1 METLLLLSLFCAV
14 PVGLIAWYGH
24 RLSSLL
30 TSANHAEITFSPQEL
45 STSEVV
51 LAILT
56 MILKSIFNR
65 TCELSI
71 EQKIKTSGEMTLSSP
86 FSISED
92 DIVRYH
98 QAIGSPERTGGISD
112 LALPLFLSAVT
123 EPAMLL
129 LLASPRCPIN
139 PLGAVN
145 VRNRFEVLRPELCNP
160 RLFMRQHSAGLVAKM
175 LNGSRRVKR
184 GVEYDLEVSIMVPDQ
199 AEVGNLSL
207 IPVFRQVF
215 TMLEFRKTKS
225 AEKPE
230 STGTT
235 KDKSTPI
242 ENDSEASKISFSR
255 NEPLKWAALCKDY
268 NLIHLTGLAAKLFG
282 LPGKLAH
289 GNHVVAKA
297 IQQLE
302 DDWKMQWQREGSYCM
317 EVQFRRP
324 VVVPTFLTLQ
334 RRESKE
340 GGDEVTILRD
350 NRECVIVTLGP
361 MSS

>member
-1 METLLLLSLFCAV
+1 M
-14 PVGLIAWYGH
+14 
-24 RLSSLL
+24 
-30 TSANHAEITFSPQEL
+30 
-45 STSEVV
+45 SEVV

-65 TCELSI
+65 TREPST
-71 EQKIKTSGEMTLSSP
+71 EQEITTSEEITLSSP

-98 QAIGSPERTGGISD
+98 QAIGSPKRTGRISD

-145 VRNRFEVLRPELCNP
+145 VRNRFEVLRAELCQP

-184 GVEYDLEVSIMVPDQ
+184 GIEYDLEVAVMVPDQ
-199 AEVGNLSL
+199 SEVGNVAF
-207 IPVFRQVF
+207 ITVFRQVF
-215 TMLEFRKTKS
+215 TMLEFRKTQSSENAGS
-225 AEKPE
+225 A
-230 STGTT
+230 SVT
-235 KDKSTPI
+235 KTEAIPI
-242 ENDSEASKISFSR
+242 EASSETSEISFSSY
-255 NEPLKWAALCKDY
+255 EPLKWAALCKDY

-302 DDWKMQWQREGSYCM
+302 DDGKTQWQRESSYCM

-324 VVVPTFLTLQ
+324 VVVPTVLTLQ
-334 RRESKE
+334 RRRLDE
-340 GGDEVTILRD
+340 GGDEVTIFRGS
-350 NRECVIVTLGP
+350 RECVIIRLDPVSG
-361 MSS
+361 